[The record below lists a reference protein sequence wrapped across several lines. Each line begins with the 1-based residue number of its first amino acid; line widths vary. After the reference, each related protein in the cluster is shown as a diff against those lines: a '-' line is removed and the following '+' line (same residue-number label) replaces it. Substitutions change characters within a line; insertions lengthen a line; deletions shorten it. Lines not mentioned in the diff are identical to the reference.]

1 MATQSKTPA
10 LDVKEELA
18 KLKINNPVKGT
29 VVENAGIREKL
40 GIANHEQLTV
50 ATDGVIGDFQSE
62 SIVDNATG
70 IDVTGSV
77 TCDGFTSTG
86 IDDNATS
93 TAITITAAEKV
104 GFGDTTPSK
113 IVDIV
118 DTDNSK
124 TAQLRLSDSTNTTS
138 TYLGQFSDGTRLSN
152 NCTYDSGWAADDI
165 AVGVTNVELGTGFVS
180 LSTNPAGNVSA
191 TERMRIDSSG
201 NVTVSTGNLVIG
213 TSGKG
218 IDFSADGNASGM
230 TSEVLDDYEEGTFT
244 PTLNDGTN
252 AGTADISSAVYTKV
266 GNRVYVNGWVRLSS
280 LGSMTGASVYLGGL
294 PFTTVG
300 TYYSTLHIGYFTG
313 LAITAGTSL
322 SGYIQPNSTISK
334 ILVADLA
341 DAISGLSVAEL
352 SANGGFMFSA
362 HYTTN
367 S

>member
-1 MATQSKTPA
+1 MATQVQLRGGTTSEHSSFTGAAREVTVDTDK
-10 LDVKEELA
+10 DVVVVHDGSTAGGIPLA
-18 KLKINNPVKGT
+18 KEASVLPLAGGT
-29 VVENAGIREKL
+29 MTGT
-40 GIANHEQLTV
+40 IA
-50 ATDGVIGDFQSE
+50 
-62 SIVDNATG
+62 
-70 IDVTGSV
+70 
-77 TCDGFTSTG
+77 GFTSTG

-93 TAITITAAEKV
+93 TAITIDASENVSFAGTGTFVGTAAV
-104 GFGDTTPSK
+104 G
-113 IVDIV
+113 
-118 DTDNSK
+118 NSM
-124 TAQLRLSDSTNTTS
+124 LLSDI
-138 TYLGQFSDGTRLSN
+138 
-152 NCTYDSGWAADDI
+152 SGI
-165 AVGVTNVELGTGFVS
+165 YGGVSSPSHLYIN
-180 LSTNPAGNVSA
+180 
-191 TERMRIDSSG
+191 IDSDDSSTG
-201 NVTVSTGNLVIG
+201 ARLYINKDSTGTAGTNIAEFQEEGDVKISTGNLVIG

-218 IDFSADGNASGM
+218 IDFSADGNAAGM